1 MYEATVKSRTASCG
15 DVIKVLY
22 IEDDPAVARSVA
34 RVLRL
39 KGYNVISASTG
50 TEAVEAIA
58 EGLLPDLILTD
69 YNLSSK
75 VTGYEVI
82 IEIAT
87 RLGFKPPTIML
98 ASVPACEAER
108 MHSALDRIFT
118 KPVDINVLLCEM
130 DRLLDARVR

>member
-1 MYEATVKSRTASCG
+1 MYEATVKSTTAPYG
-15 DVIKVLY
+15 GVIKVLY
-22 IEDDPAVARSVA
+22 IEDDPGVARSVA

-50 TEAVEAIA
+50 TEAVEAIV

-69 YNLSSK
+69 YNLPSK

-82 IEIAT
+82 IEIVT

-98 ASVPACEAER
+98 ASVPASEAER
-108 MHSALDRIFT
+108 MHSAVDRIFT
-118 KPVDINVLLCEM
+118 KPVDIDVLLCEM
-130 DRLLDARVR
+130 DRLLDTRVR